1 MESEISVLLR
11 DGTHGGGG
19 VIHLALKTEQVSIAI
34 ARTPIQISPPKSTQ
48 PDDTLMDLGINKTSI
63 TISGII
69 DNVPT
74 DKSQTTSYDTGTA
87 TQSGTTVTGSGT
99 TWTASHIGGTFTFDS
114 GGGGGTITARASN
127 TSITVSN
134 SATVSSGDYIIQGG
148 DFYNMEIVSIGS
160 QNYYI
165 PYKNYLE
172 KKLAT
177 WVTDDSK
184 VVQLEIGDATTPDTS
199 STTVSTGGA
208 IYEVAVQRV
217 QFTLSPG
224 REDRWVYSIQFLA
237 KLRTGIAF

>member
-11 DGTHGGGG
+11 DGAHGGGG
-19 VIHLALKTEQVSIAI
+19 VIHLALKAEQVSISI
-34 ARTPIQISPPKSTQ
+34 ARTPIQIAPPKSTQ
-48 PDDTLMDLGINKTSI
+48 SDKTLMDLGINKTSI
-63 TISGII
+63 TISGIV

-74 DKSQTTSYDTGTA
+74 DKSQTTS
-87 TQSGTTVTGSGT
+87 
-99 TWTASHIGGTFTFDS
+99 
-114 GGGGGTITARASN
+114 
-127 TSITVSN
+127 
-134 SATVSSGDYIIQGG
+134 G
-148 DFYNMEIVSIGS
+148 DFYNMEIISLGAS
-160 QNYYI
+160 AANYYI

-177 WVTDDSK
+177 WVTDDSNP
-184 VVQLEIGDATTPDTS
+184 VQLEIGDATTPDTS
-199 STTVSTGGA
+199 GTTVSTGGA